1 MKHSASR
8 HGPRRIIVCIV
19 SILATFAVAAPAHAT
34 GRSDLARRVQQALDR
49 VVAAGAPGATAV
61 VRVGARTLRLSSGR
75 SNLAPAEPMRTD
87 LPARIG
93 GVTKSYTATVVLQ
106 LAAERRLRLDDTV
119 EQWLP
124 GAIPTGAGISVRQL
138 LNHTSGVFD
147 YVKDPRTWAP
157 YLEGDWTRI
166 FDPADGVRYAAEHEP
181 LFPPGTALSYSNTN
195 YLLLAMIVE
204 AITGRSIGAELHR
217 RIFAPLGLAHTSY
230 PTSSDIAGRH
240 MHGYIADTT
249 PPVDITPLSPTVY
262 AAAGAVL
269 TSADDLARFYHA
281 LLGGRLLPPHVLAQ
295 MRTIDPVATGG
306 IPDAGI
312 LGGGWGLGLL
322 REEFPCG
329 EAWGHDAEHLGYMA
343 AAWTSRHATR
353 QAVVIVNSG
362 AHDHDTPV
370 SAAMR
375 NALIT
380 AYCDR

>member
-1 MKHSASR
+1 MKHSGSR
-8 HGPRRIIVCIV
+8 HGPRRTIVCIV
-19 SILATFAVAAPAHAT
+19 SILALLAVAAPAHAT
-34 GRSDLARRVQQALDR
+34 GRSDLAGRVQRALDR
-49 VVAAGAPGATAV
+49 VVAAGAPGVTAV
-61 VRVGARTLRLSSGR
+61 VRVGARTVRLSSGH
-75 SNLAPAEPMRTD
+75 SNLSPMEPMRTD

-106 LAAERRLRLDDTV
+106 LVAEHRLRLDDTV
-119 EQWLP
+119 EHWLP
-124 GAIPTGAGISVRQL
+124 GVIPTGAGIKVRQL

-147 YVKDPRTWAP
+147 YVKDPRTLAP
-157 YLEGDWTRI
+157 YLEGDLTRI
-166 FDPADGVRYAAEHEP
+166 FNPADGVRYAAEHEP

-204 AITGRSIGAELHR
+204 TITGRPIGAELRR

-230 PTSSDIAGRH
+230 PASSDIAGPYV
-240 MHGYIADTT
+240 HGYITDAT
-249 PPVDITPLSPTVY
+249 PPVDITPLSPTLY
-262 AAAGAVL
+262 AAAGAIL
-269 TSADDLARFYHA
+269 SSADDVARFYRA
-281 LLGGRLLPPHVLAQ
+281 LLSGHLLPPRLLAQ

-343 AAWTSRHATR
+343 AAWTSKRGTR
-353 QAVVIVNSG
+353 QVVVIVNS
-362 AHDHDTPV
+362 AFDHDAPV

-375 NALIT
+375 DVLVT
-380 AYCDR
+380 AYCGR

>member
-1 MKHSASR
+1 MKRSDSR
-8 HGPRRIIVCIV
+8 HQPRRTIVCIV
-19 SILATFAVAAPAHAT
+19 AILALLSIAAPAQAT
-34 GRSDLARRVQQALDR
+34 GSSGLAQRVQRALDR

-61 VRVGARTLRLSSGR
+61 IGVGDRTIRLSSGH
-75 SNLAPAEPMRTD
+75 SNLSPVEPMRTD

-93 GVTKSYTATVVLQ
+93 GITKSYTATVVLQ
-106 LAAERRLRLDDTV
+106 LVAEHRLRLDDTV
-119 EQWLP
+119 DHWLP
-124 GAIPTGAGISVRQL
+124 GVIPTGAGITVRQL

-147 YVKDPRTWAP
+147 YVKDPRTLAP

-181 LFPPGTALSYSNTN
+181 LFPSGTTLSYSNTN

-204 AITGRSIGAELHR
+204 TITGRSIRAEMRR
-217 RIFAPLGLAHTSY
+217 RIFTPLALARTSY
-230 PTSSDIAGRH
+230 PASSDIAGRH
-240 MHGYIADTT
+240 MHGYIADVT

-262 AAAGAVL
+262 AAAGAIL
-269 TSADDLARFYHA
+269 SSADDLARFYHA
-281 LLGGRLLPPHVLAQ
+281 LLGGRLLPLRVLAQ
-295 MRTIDPVATGG
+295 MQTIDPVATGG

-343 AAWTSRHATR
+343 AAWTSTHATR
-353 QAVVIVNSG
+353 QVVVIVNSG
-362 AHDHDTPV
+362 GHDHDTPV

-375 NALIT
+375 DVLIT
-380 AYCDR
+380 AYCGR

>member
-1 MKHSASR
+1 MTHSGSR
-8 HGPRRIIVCIV
+8 RGLRRTVVGIV
-19 SILATFAVAAPAHAT
+19 SVLVLLAVAAPAEAT
-34 GRSDLARRVQQALDR
+34 GSSDLARRIQRALDR

-61 VRVGARTLRLSSGR
+61 VRVGARTTRLSSGH
-75 SNLAPAEPMRTD
+75 SNLSPVQPMRTD

-93 GVTKSYTATVVLQ
+93 GITKTYTATVVLQ
-106 LAAERRLRLDDTV
+106 LVAEHRLSLDDTV

-147 YVKDPRTWAP
+147 YVQDPRTLAP
-157 YLEGDWTRI
+157 YLDGDWTRI

-204 AITGRSIGAELHR
+204 TLTGRSIGAELRR
-217 RIFAPLGLAHTSY
+217 RIFTPLGLAHTSY
-230 PTSSDIAGRH
+230 PASSDIAGRH
-240 MHGYIADTT
+240 VHGYIADTT
-249 PPVDITPLSPTVY
+249 PPVDITLLSPTVY
-262 AAAGAVL
+262 AAAGAIL
-269 TSADDLARFYHA
+269 SSADDVARFYRA
-281 LLGGRLLPPHVLAQ
+281 LLGGRLLPPRVLAQ
-295 MRTIDPVATGG
+295 MQTIDPVATGG

-329 EAWGHDAEHLGYMA
+329 EAWGHDAEHLGYLA
-343 AAWTSRHATR
+343 AAWNSRHATR
-353 QAVVIVNSG
+353 QVVVIINSG
-362 AHDHDTPV
+362 SHDHDEPV

-375 NALIT
+375 TVLAT
-380 AYCDR
+380 AYCGR